1 MPVIQE
7 AVDLSM
13 GRNFIPN
20 KARYKL
26 PTGKTNN
33 SIFLLSNSYEYDIE
47 LIKHIPSP
55 KVDYKTIIIPFKVID
70 KIDTKPFQYSLN
82 QNEYN
87 KKVKYLEEQ
96 KLIPTL
102 EIIRPPYPKTV
113 SNNLYIPISEVI
125 KRMTPYLRTM
135 NAEQLQDSAFTIF
148 NQIMSHMKWSQNRV
162 MLIDTNRF
170 TIYQTPTKETIKVSI
185 NAKTKYAGFFVSKER

>member
-7 AVDLSM
+7 AVDLSS

-26 PTGKTNN
+26 PSGKTNN

-47 LIKHIPSP
+47 LIKRIPSP

-82 QNEYN
+82 QNVWN
-87 KKVKYLEEQ
+87 
-96 KLIPTL
+96 
-102 EIIRPPYPKTV
+102 
-113 SNNLYIPISEVI
+113 
-125 KRMTPYLRTM
+125 
-135 NAEQLQDSAFTIF
+135 
-148 NQIMSHMKWSQNRV
+148 
-162 MLIDTNRF
+162 
-170 TIYQTPTKETIKVSI
+170 
-185 NAKTKYAGFFVSKER
+185 G